1 MDLNSH
7 THAEDEDGASR
18 VGAVS
23 LRGLDGGATARDGRR
38 DPNWIRDC
46 GAVIDRLE
54 RLRVVLPAM
63 AQETARFR
71 REAARLRKEKSDL
84 ARRLDEI
91 EASIEAGR
99 RLMGEPRR
107 LSAIRKRSD

>member
-1 MDLNSH
+1 MDLDSH
-7 THAEDEDGASR
+7 TREQDEDGASR
-18 VGAVS
+18 EGAVS
-23 LRGLDGGATARDGRR
+23 LKALEGGATAGDGRR
-38 DPNWIRDC
+38 DTNWIRDY

-84 ARRLDEI
+84 ARRLGEI
-91 EASIEAGR
+91 EASIEASR
-99 RLMGEPRR
+99 LLMGEPRGR
-107 LSAIRKRSD
+107 SIRKRSEQ